1 MDNMVGAY
9 VVAVTSMAVT
19 TNKPF
24 LITNERAIFYWI
36 VKYLQNR
43 IEGDSSNKN
52 KSKVCQK
59 CFGQRKRPKMS
70 KWVNSGR
77 NGCLASFEMIKAEN
91 VPSVL
96 IVYL

>member
-1 MDNMVGAY
+1 MVFKTLHWRDDMVGAY
-9 VVAVTSMAVT
+9 VLAVTSIAVT

-52 KSKVCQK
+52 K
-59 CFGQRKRPKMS
+59 
-70 KWVNSGR
+70 N
-77 NGCLASFEMIKAEN
+77 
-91 VPSVL
+91 
-96 IVYL
+96 